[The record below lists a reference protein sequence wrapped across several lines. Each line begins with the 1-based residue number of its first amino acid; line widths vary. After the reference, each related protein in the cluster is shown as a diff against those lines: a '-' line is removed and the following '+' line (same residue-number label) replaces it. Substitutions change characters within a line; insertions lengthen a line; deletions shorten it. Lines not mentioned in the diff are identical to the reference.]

1 MMMPTWVPPCK
12 DMSDFSHFKPLDL
25 SALSTVRDDIQFSNK
40 GIGGCGDGCL
50 DLSATVSLRKAW
62 ERQRLLGATN
72 PRLRE
77 FVDDH

>member
-1 MMMPTWVPPCK
+1 MMMPTWVLPCK

-25 SALSTVRDDIQFSNK
+25 SPLSTVRDDIQFANK
-40 GIGGCGDGCL
+40 GGGGCGDGCL

-62 ERQRLLGATN
+62 ERQTLLGATN
-72 PRLRE
+72 LRLRE